1 MSLFTKKQPPAPDLR
16 LEALEAEYKNYR
28 RRTQDARETAY
39 QDAQRKTVLAF
50 LPLYDDL
57 ERALSAPCQD
67 AAYRKGIEL
76 MMQNLLSILAG
87 LKVQPMQSLGKC
99 FNPDYHEA
107 VSHVTDET
115 AAEERIVQDGRRGP
129 AARKGRRR
137 ELTGSLPRRAEFFKY
152 FEGAFHV
159 CPKSSVLTSAPQI
172 PALP

>member
-28 RRTQDARETAY
+28 RRTQGACETAY

-107 VSHVTDET
+107 VGHVEDPAKRQDE
-115 AAEERIVQDGRRGP
+115 IVQVIQ
-129 AARKGRRR
+129 
-137 ELTGSLPRRAEFFKY
+137 TGFTMDDEIIRHAKVVV
-152 FEGAFHV
+152 AN
-159 CPKSSVLTSAPQI
+159 
-172 PALP
+172 

>member
-87 LKVQPMQSLGKC
+87 LKVQLKSWLDERGIPMDSLGKC

-115 AAEERIVQDGRRGP
+115 AAEERIVQVVQ
-129 AARKGRRR
+129 
-137 ELTGSLPRRAEFFKY
+137 TGFTMDE
-152 FEGAFHV
+152 E
-159 CPKSSVLTSAPQI
+159 VLRHAKVVV
-172 PALP
+172 AN